1 MGLHSAAVWL
11 LAIIFSPGA
20 IAQYRCV
27 ENGKTT
33 FSDKPCVAEV
43 KPVTPIGNAPKIL
56 GDNNNSAYGSPYG
69 DWRGDAQYQARVN
82 GALVSDA
89 HTVIPMTISISPQG
103 KVLGISEQNQCRM
116 KGIAS
121 PGIMPNSLSLDVT
134 FSGCGYPGYN
144 QRMGGYLNLN
154 AAQKQVQL
162 SLNGFVIQSLGRGSE
177 QYDIRATMRR

>member
-1 MGLHSAAVWL
+1 MRLRVACFLSMFVISSSGW
-11 LAIIFSPGA
+11 
-20 IAQYRCV
+20 AQYRCV

-33 FSDKPCVAEV
+33 FTDKPCVAEA
-43 KPVTPIGNAPKIL
+43 KQDIPIGNAPKIL
-56 GDNNNSAYGSPYG
+56 GDSNNSAYGSPYG

-82 GALVSDA
+82 GAIVSNA
-89 HTVIPMTISISPQG
+89 HAVVPMTISISPQG
-103 KVLGISEQNQCRM
+103 KVLGVSEHNQCRM

-121 PGIMPNSLSLDVT
+121 PGIGPTSLSLDVT

-154 AAQKQVQL
+154 VAQKQAQL
-162 SLNGFVIQSLGRGSE
+162 SLNGFVIHTLGRGSE